1 MSNIDLSTDINSGF
15 LTILRHLFSCWS
27 HYSKET
33 LFDIRQP
40 NMLFICLPEGSDIP
54 HHVEQIKKQG
64 TKPCFLLS
72 LDTHLICSKLKYVY
86 E

>member
-54 HHVEQIKKQG
+54 HHVEPNYEK
-64 TKPCFLLS
+64 TK
-72 LDTHLICSKLKYVY
+72 IYNNK
-86 E
+86 